1 MTCQYKTKKKHTKNI
16 VKMSKINNYITF
28 DLLDSVYFKK
38 NNKLIAVDLS
48 KQIKLKDS
56 LEINFIGK
64 FERDEEGIM
73 FFIIE
78 KSGETAFEFLQNS
91 VGII

>member
-1 MTCQYKTKKKHTKNI
+1 
-16 VKMSKINNYITF
+16 MSKINNYTTF
-28 DLLDSVYFKK
+28 DLLDSVYFRR
-38 NNKLIAVDLS
+38 NYKLIAVDLS
-48 KQIKLKDS
+48 KQIKLKDP

-64 FERDEEGIM
+64 FERDEEVIM

-91 VGII
+91 VDII

>member
-1 MTCQYKTKKKHTKNI
+1 
-16 VKMSKINNYITF
+16 MSKINNYITF